1 MGETTARLLAK
12 TFGSLA
18 EFERAMEEPGAAGRL
33 NEIGGIGDVV
43 AQSIADFFGEPH
55 NQEVVAGLMRELT
68 VEDYKSDVVA
78 SKLAGATVVFTGKL
92 ERLTRDE
99 AKAQAERLGAKVA
112 GSISKSTL
120 YLVAGPGAGSKLK
133 KAEELGV
140 KVLSEDDWFD
150 LVSAA

>member
-1 MGETTARLLAK
+1 ML
-12 TFGSLA
+12 
-18 EFERAMEEPGAAGRL
+18 PGRL

-43 AQSIADFFGEPH
+43 AQAIADFFGEPH
-55 NQEVVAGLMRELT
+55 NREVVAKLTRELT

-112 GSISKSTL
+112 GSVSKSTL
-120 YLVAGPGAGSKLK
+120 YLVAGPAPARSSKRPRSL
-133 KAEELGV
+133 A
-140 KVLSEDDWFD
+140 
-150 LVSAA
+150 